1 MQLQLKPIKQV
12 VKLIQQVQVR
22 LTQLQIIITLTCKMQ
37 RKKMTKRKMAR
48 AVMELQAVVVT
59 DHHWPDDQL

>member
-1 MQLQLKPIKQV
+1 MQLQLKPTKQA

-22 LTQLQIIITLTCKMQ
+22 LTQLLIIITLTCKMQ
-37 RKKMTKRKMAR
+37 RKKMTKRKMER
-48 AVMELQAVVVT
+48 AEMELQAVVVT

>member
-1 MQLQLKPIKQV
+1 MQLQLKPTKQA
-12 VKLIQQVQVR
+12 VKLIQQVLVR

-37 RKKMTKRKMAR
+37 RKRMTKRKMER
-48 AVMELQAVVVT
+48 VVMELQAVVVT